1 MSDTITVKKRN
12 ETGSLRMK
20 RMRQTGQIPA
30 VLYGHGEGTVMLSAL
45 GKEVDKV
52 VEAGHQIIQL
62 SGDESGSAL
71 IKDVQWDA
79 FGDTVLHLDFAR
91 IDANELVE
99 VHLQLHLHGEAP
111 GEKNGGVVQLLQHE
125 IIILCPANKVPENIV
140 VEVGELEL
148 DGIISASDLKLPE
161 GAELAGHP
169 EDTIA
174 TCAEPT
180 EAVEE
185 VDTDGAE
192 AEAPAEI
199 GEEKKD
205 DE

>member
-62 SGDESGSAL
+62 TGDEAGSAL

-91 IDANELVE
+91 IDANEKVE
-99 VHLQLHLHGEAP
+99 VHLQLRLHGEAP
-111 GEKNGGVVQLLQHE
+111 GEKDGGVVQVLQHE
-125 IIILCPANKVPENIV
+125 IVILCPANKVPENIV

-148 DGIISASDLKLPE
+148 DGVISASDLKLPE
-161 GAELAGHP
+161 GAELTGNP
-169 EDTIA
+169 DDTIA

-180 EAVEE
+180 EVVEVE
-185 VDTDGAE
+185 ADAE
-192 AEAPAEI
+192 ADAEAPAEAT
-199 GEEKKD
+199 EEKS